1 MCGRSVRVLF
11 AMAAISLAAAQVQG
25 SPYDRVA
32 YWDSNFGTAW
42 AGDGIAV
49 RDALVA
55 AGYRVV
61 NGTELK
67 AWMDARIADK
77 KLSVVVMCRDAAPN
91 TVAEAQNATCTIR
104 RYLEAGGKV
113 VWYSDI
119 PFYYVSAPGGAN
131 TTWGDNGSINVLGFA
146 GSSAT
151 RDVGAAVTITE
162 DGKRWGLKT
171 VWNST
176 RPTGATITP
185 NLTILATDRN
195 GAASGWVKHYVPGDT
210 FRGFV
215 RIEDHTGAP
224 ASVANLIAVA
234 EYYEAFTTASQPVP
248 EDGATDIPR
257 DVVLGWAGT
266 DYAATHNVYFGTSF
280 ADVNTATAASPL
292 LISQGKADTT
302 CDPDGLLEYGQ
313 TYYWRVDEVNAAPD
327 NTVFK
332 GEVWSFTVEPF
343 AYPIKNITASASGVS
358 RTDTSAQNT
367 VNGSGLNASDQHS
380 VELTQMWMSND
391 ESPKWIQYEFD
402 KVYTLDELWVWNANQ
417 IIEGFVGFGARNVVI
432 EYSVDGQTWTAL
444 EGVPE
449 FARASGTATYVA
461 NTVVDF
467 GGVQAKYVKL
477 NIETNWGGMAK
488 QVSLSEVRFYYV
500 PVQAFMPV
508 PANGATNVPLTA
520 SLDWRPGREATSHKV
535 FFGADSAAVAGGTAP
550 ASTVAEHGYTPAA
563 MNLDTEYSW
572 RVDSIGDTGTYE
584 GDLWSF
590 RTQEYLVVDDFEGYT
605 DDEGSRIYEAWVDG
619 ITTGASGSQVGYDQA
634 PFAETTNTHGG
645 NQSMPILY
653 DNSKFALAEAQIT
666 FDSAQNWTARGI
678 KTLAIQFAGAAG
690 NTGQLYVKIN
700 STKVAYNGAAADLTR
715 AVWQAWNI
723 DLSTV
728 GNVSS
733 VRTLTIGI
741 EGTGAAGK
749 LYIDDIRLY
758 PKAPQFITPVNPGN
772 ANLVGLWT
780 LDGNTNDTSGKGNNG
795 TVTGGTASWV
805 PGAVGQAMEFTNGQ
819 TFIDCGK
826 NASLNLTDAITIT
839 AWIKM
844 GFTAGDRKI
853 AANQD
858 GTTGGYKM
866 GLFTTNKVEFEIRT
880 SANAATLNRNSAGG
894 AVLQQDVWYH
904 VAGVYSKGQFIRT
917 YVYGNLDR
925 EMATTA
931 LLGASTGSFKLGCGE
946 STTSYFW
953 LGALDDVRVYNR
965 VLSQE
970 ELLYVMG
977 QTQPVAKPF

>member
-1 MCGRSVRVLF
+1 MCGRSVCVLF
-11 AMAAISLAAAQVQG
+11 AMAVISLAAAQVQG

-42 AGDGIAV
+42 AGDGVAV

-77 KLSVVVMCRDAAPN
+77 KLSVVVMCRDAVPN
-91 TVAEAQNATCTIR
+91 TVAEVQNATCTIR
-104 RYLEAGGKV
+104 RYLDAGGKV

-195 GAASGWVKHYVPGDT
+195 GAAAGWVKHYVPGDT

-224 ASVANLIAVA
+224 ASIANLIAVA

-248 EDGATDIPR
+248 EDGATDVPR
-257 DVVLGWAGT
+257 DVILGWVGT

-280 ADVNTATAASPL
+280 DDVNTATPESPL
-292 LISQGKADTT
+292 LISQAKADTT
-302 CDPDGLLEYGQ
+302 CDPGGLLEYGR

-327 NTVFK
+327 YTVFK
-332 GEVWSFTVEPF
+332 GEVWHFTVEPF
-343 AYPIKNITASASGVS
+343 AYPIKNIIATASGSS
-358 RTDTSAQNT
+358 RADTGPQNT

-380 VELTQMWMSND
+380 VELTQMWMSNE

-402 KVYTLDELWVWNANQ
+402 KVYKLDELWVWNANQ
-417 IIEGFVGFGARNVVI
+417 IIEGFVGFGAKDVTI
-432 EYSVDGQTWTAL
+432 EYSVDGQTWTTL

-449 FARASGTATYVA
+449 FARASGTATYAA
-461 NTVVDF
+461 NTFVDF
-467 GGVQAKYVKL
+467 GGVEAKYVKL
-477 NIETNWGGMAK
+477 TINSNWGGIA
-488 QVSLSEVRFYYV
+488 QQTSLSEVRFFYV
-500 PVQAFMPV
+500 PVQAFLPV
-508 PANGATNVPLTA
+508 PADGATGVSVTA
-520 SLDWRPGREATSHKV
+520 SLDWRPGREAVSHKV
-535 FFGADSAAVAGGTAP
+535 LFGADREAVAAGTAP
-550 ASTVAEHGYTPAA
+550 AVSVAGHGYTPAA
-563 MNLDTEYSW
+563 MNLDTEYFW
-572 RVDSIGDTGTYE
+572 RVDSIGEAGTYE
-584 GDLWSF
+584 GDVWSF

-619 ITTGASGSQVGYDQA
+619 ITTGVSGSQVGYDQS
-634 PFAETTNTHGG
+634 PFAEKSIIRGG
-645 NQSMPILY
+645 SQSMPLLY
-653 DNSKFALAEAQIT
+653 DNSKYSFSEAQIT

-678 KTLAIQFAGAAG
+678 KTLAIHFAGVAG
-690 NTGQLYVKIN
+690 NTGQLYLKIN
-700 STKVAYNGAAADLTR
+700 NTKVAYNGAAADLAR
-715 AVWQAWNI
+715 AVWQAWNV

-741 EGTGAAGK
+741 EGAGAKGK

-772 ANLVGLWT
+772 ANLMGLWT
-780 LDGNTNDTSGKGNNG
+780 LDGNLNDSSGKGNNG
-795 TVTGGTASWV
+795 TVIGGTASWI
-805 PGAVGQAMEFTNGQ
+805 PGVIGQAMEFTNGQ
-819 TFIDCGK
+819 TYVDCGK
-826 NASLNLTDAITIT
+826 NASLNLTDAVTVT
-839 AWIKM
+839 AWIRM

-853 AANQD
+853 ASNQD

-866 GLFTTNKVEFEIRT
+866 GLYTNNKVEFEIRT
-880 SANAATLNRNSAGG
+880 SANAATLNRNAAGG
-894 AVLQQDVWYH
+894 TVLEQDVWYH

-917 YVYGNLDR
+917 YVFGSLDR

-931 LLGASTGSFKLGCGE
+931 ELGTSTASFMLGRGE
-946 STTSYFW
+946 SATDYFW

-970 ELLYVMG
+970 EILWVMG